1 MVLCYGWLDASNAPL
16 DLISY
21 RDPGRRS
28 RREYLRAGVSG
39 AAERVINPVQ
49 GASSVDDADVGEFL
63 PKLIPSLIVMS
74 GPSGVGKDAIMAQ
87 LKELGRPFHFAVTA
101 TTRSPRAN
109 EVDGVDYYFVDQAGF
124 EEMIANDALLEH
136 AEVYGNH
143 YGVPKAPVRQ
153 ALLQGQDVIVRVDV
167 QGVVNLQRVVP
178 EAIYI
183 FIAPP
188 SMGAL
193 KDRILHRAAD
203 RPDDIERRM
212 GNAVDEMKAVD
223 RFDYVITNYEGEL
236 EIAVAQ
242 LDAIVVAEKCRVV
255 PRNLEI

>member
-1 MVLCYGWLDASNAPL
+1 MRILGSFCQAHSQLDRYVGAVGGRKG
-16 DLISY
+16 
-21 RDPGRRS
+21 RDH
-28 RREYLRAGVSG
+28 G
-39 AAERVINPVQ
+39 AAQ
-49 GASSVDDADVGEFL
+49 GA
-63 PKLIPSLIVMS
+63 
-74 GPSGVGKDAIMAQ
+74 GPA
-87 LKELGRPFHFAVTA
+87 FHFAVTA

-242 LDAIVVAEKCRVV
+242 LDAIVVAENAASCPGTSKSSPPT
-255 PRNLEI
+255 PRRRSTRASPW